1 MIIYVENPM
10 ESKKRTT
17 TRTNKLAG
25 LQDIILMYKSELHF
39 YMLVTIRIQIK
50 IQSIKNMKKLGIY
63 LSKYVKK
70 NLYIEN

>member
-10 ESKKRTT
+10 ESKKKTT

-25 LQDIILMYKSELHF
+25 LQDIILIYKNELHF

-50 IQSIKNMKKLGIY
+50 IQNH
-63 LSKYVKK
+63 LSKHQKYEK
-70 NLYIEN
+70 N